1 MKTKLNP
8 KVAAR
13 IAELVHVISVSR
25 SMINDGY
32 EFSLW
37 ADHSDRAKLELRD
50 MGIDLGKT
58 FAELR
63 DDIEAEI
70 EARRKAA

>member
-8 KVAAR
+8 KLAAR
-13 IAELVHVISVSR
+13 IAELVRVISVSR
-25 SMINDGY
+25 SMMDDGY
-32 EFSLW
+32 KFSLW
-37 ADHSDRAKLELRD
+37 ADQSDRAKLELRT

-63 DDIEAEI
+63 DEIDAEI
-70 EARRKAA
+70 AARIAA

>member
-13 IAELVHVISVSR
+13 IADLVRKISVAR
-25 SMINDGY
+25 TMMDDGY
-32 EFSLW
+32 EFARW
-37 ADHSDRAKLELRD
+37 ANQSDQAKLELRD

-58 FAELR
+58 FAELS
-63 DDIEAEI
+63 DDIDAEI